1 MKNKIFS
8 IILVVTL
15 AAGVAGC
22 GKNDS
27 ATADTSSQEASTEVP
42 VVIETDSEEDIE
54 EAQETTSSRQEQFEK
69 DKQYL
74 LAKGL
79 TDFGW
84 QDYWNHFIA
93 IEDNDERLKFAAT
106 YDRFVSTHLEFKT
119 FYYGLRN
126 KTVEVPK
133 EIYDTIEYGKKE
145 HLSDA
150 YNFYDK
156 YSWYT
161 QSETPFDKWAESIIL
176 NGLKVHSKYYSDNL
190 VDYEKNL
197 SNIDIVNI
205 SDEEII
211 QLTKEDISSIRRMY
225 LEPQNSNIVMYYAEI
240 GESMPYSFNESDYIT
255 FESRYNSFII
265 DEFAESENTHQLK
278 PWHLKL
284 LRGGYLDI
292 YSGKLALADRG
303 VPDGTDYT
311 KEEFINRIEELFDED
326 LNSYRVYF
334 GLEPYK
340 PADEWTRSYAR
351 QRAYERYWTVKGPE
365 GGVAASN
372 GCLDLKHV
380 RPFTDDKWNI
390 IDSYESIREI
400 WRDKP
405 LYDSLIWQGNTIWSK
420 GRLVSD
426 DYRNWPEKYHD
437 HLRGE
442 NISGGFPWMTNE
454 EYEEAKYLGLY
465 AYADED
471 AVIMHKEDFKFNE
484 YYAKAYEQCFFWGLN
499 FEFLHYEKFISNH
512 FIHCANGCGE
522 YNGDYML
529 AQEFYSLNEEKGGH
543 IDNDRTYMFPEVMQ
557 AFYDDKIQGY
567 LPDITTQEEA
577 DLFMYRALHGM
588 EDANKE
594 TLETSNFVSMEEL
607 EREREAELKALE
619 EKDKELTN
627 SSSNS
632 SVYDNPY
639 AVSNSDDAKTIDELR
654 AFLTKNGQQTKFFTM
669 YSTWKQLYNDN
680 KNDVSEQE
688 WLNRF
693 GQYLTDDEF

>member
-1 MKNKIFS
+1 MKNKFLS
-8 IILVVTL
+8 MILVVAL

-42 VVIETDSEEDIE
+42 VVVEKDSE

-74 LAKGL
+74 LSKGL

-84 QDYWNHFIA
+84 KDYWNHFIA

-265 DEFAESENTHQLK
+265 DEFAESENTHQVK

-303 VPDGTDYT
+303 VPDDTDYT
-311 KEEFINRIEELFDED
+311 KEEFMNRIEELFDED

-351 QRAYERYWTVKGPE
+351 QRAYERYWTFE
-365 GGVAASN
+365 GREGEVTTHD
-372 GCLDLKHV
+372 GTLDLGHV

-405 LYDSLIWQGNTIWSK
+405 LYNPIMWHGNTIWSK
-420 GRLVSD
+420 GRLGSD

-437 HLRGE
+437 HLRSE
-442 NISGGFPWMTNE
+442 NISGAFPWMTNE
-454 EYEEAKYLGLY
+454 EYEELKYLGLY

-484 YYAKAYEQCFFWGLN
+484 YYAKAYEQCFFWGLC
-499 FEFLHYEKFISNH
+499 FEFDHYVQFVSNH

-529 AQEFYSLNEEKGGH
+529 AQEFYSLNEEKGGY
-543 IDNDRTYMFPEVMQ
+543 IDNNRPYLFPEVMQ

-577 DLFMYRALHGM
+577 DLFMYRALHGL

-639 AVSNSDDAKTIDELR
+639 AVTNSDDAKTIDELR

>member
-42 VVIETDSEEDIE
+42 VVVEEDSE

-156 YSWYT
+156 DSWYT

-211 QLTKEDISSIRRMY
+211 QLTNEDISSIRRMY

-240 GESMPYSFNESDYIT
+240 GESMPYSFNESDYMK

-284 LRGGYLDI
+284 LDEGYLDI

-303 VPDGTDYT
+303 VPDGTEYT
-311 KEEFINRIEELFDED
+311 KEEFMNRIEELFDED
-326 LNSYRVYF
+326 LNSYRLYF

-351 QRAYERYWTVKGPE
+351 QRAYERYWTAEGPA
-365 GGVAASN
+365 GGVATPN
-372 GCLDLKHV
+372 GTLDLKHV

-405 LYDSLIWQGNTIWSK
+405 FYDPIQWQGNTIWSK
-420 GRLVSD
+420 GRLASW

-465 AYADED
+465 TYADED
-471 AVIMHKEDFKFNE
+471 AVIMYKEDFKFNE
-484 YYAKAYEQCFFWGLN
+484 CYAKAYEQCFSWGLYV
-499 FEFLHYEKFISNH
+499 EFDHYTRFVSNH

-522 YNGDYML
+522 YNGNYLL

-543 IDNDRTYMFPEVMQ
+543 IDNDRAYMFPEVMQ
-557 AFYDDKIQGY
+557 AIYDDKIQGY

-577 DLFMYRALHGM
+577 DLFMYRALHGL